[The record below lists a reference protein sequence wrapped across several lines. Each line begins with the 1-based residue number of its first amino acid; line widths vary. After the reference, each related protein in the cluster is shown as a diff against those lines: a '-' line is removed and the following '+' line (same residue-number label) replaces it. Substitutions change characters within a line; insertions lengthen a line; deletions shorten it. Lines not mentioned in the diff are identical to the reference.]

1 MTLTRP
7 EVYRQSHLRGF
18 TICARRT
25 RADLIAGDDS
35 VRGWVGR
42 AGDLGTAFHVFA
54 SVYLDTLKAT
64 GHGQM
69 PTQEAI
75 EVLYEVLP
83 QLGFTLPFEQL
94 DELRYL
100 VLGFC
105 DLLWNPKRLLAIEQR
120 LEAEILCPDGEV
132 RVLKGQPDVLMA
144 DPPNGLIVVDFKTG
158 RGRPRGPRV
167 EPEVGEVVE
176 DRKYLSDMFQGD
188 TYSLLALAH
197 YPSAQH
203 VIFRELHLRSGQ
215 IRQGR
220 LSREQLEHV
229 ERKLA
234 VTMMNLD
241 RAIGEGEDS
250 PLWAPRPGSHCARQ
264 CPVARSC
271 PIPAEQR
278 GDGALESP
286 EEAHG
291 AAEALGVLEGQ
302 RNALIGQLKAYVEDP
317 SNPLPSVNEETVAS
331 WKPPTGKGR
340 RFGLW
345 PRADVIESS
354 QESAA

>member
-1 MTLTRP
+1 MTLTKP

-25 RADLIAGDDS
+25 MHDLLAGDDS

-42 AGDLGTAFHVFA
+42 SGDLGTAFHEFA
-54 SVYLDTLKAT
+54 AEYLRTLYRQ
-64 GHGQM
+64 GYGQM
-69 PTQEAI
+69 PTQEAV
-75 EVLYEVLP
+75 EVMYEVLGRLP
-83 QLGFTLPFEQL
+83 FTLPFEQL
-94 DELRYL
+94 DDLRYL

-105 DLLWNPKRLLAIEQR
+105 ELLWNPKRILALEER
-120 LEAEILCPDGEV
+120 LEAEIACPDGEV

-144 DPPNGLIVVDFKTG
+144 DPPNALIVIDFKTG
-158 RGRPRGPRV
+158 RGRPRGPKA

-176 DRKYLSDMFQGD
+176 DRKYLSDLFQGD
-188 TYSLLALAH
+188 TYSLLALKQ
-197 YPSAQH
+197 YPSASH

-220 LSREQLEHV
+220 LSREALEHV

-241 RAIGEGEDS
+241 RAIEGGEES
-250 PLWAPRPGSHCARQ
+250 PLWAPRPGAHCARQ
-264 CPVARSC
+264 CPVAESC
-271 PIPAEQR
+271 PVPREMR
-278 GDGALESP
+278 GDGGIDSRDRADS
-286 EEAHG
+286 

-302 RNALIGQLKAYVEDP
+302 RHALISQLKSWVEDP
-317 SNPLPSVNEETVAS
+317 ANPLPSVNEETVAG

-345 PRADVIESS
+345 PRQDVIES